1 VARAGGIGTGN
12 PDAIDAASAILPR
25 PFALP
30 GLRMLTSLG
39 DYARRPRGDGHGAVL
54 LRGTLVNGLISVV
67 GYGLTFAS
75 YTVLARLL
83 GLASYGVYAV
93 VWSWVTLLSLAAGLG
108 VSQVML
114 RFVAA
119 YRVRQAHGEL
129 RGLLQWGRGLVLR
142 SSLTL
147 VALVALALVLMRHR
161 LQAELVF
168 SFVPA
173 CLVMLLFT
181 QAQINGFALRGL
193 RRFALALLP
202 EHVFRPLLVMGV
214 LAVLVRLRGAA
225 DAVDAM
231 WVTGLAVLLG
241 LALTHHWLRSRLPLE
256 VRHAASI
263 RHDREW
269 LRTAL
274 PLLVV
279 SGMFL
284 LQAETD
290 VVMLGW
296 LAGTAE
302 AGIYSAAS
310 RVAGVIAFGLAM
322 VNSIAAPLFSEL
334 YAEQRL
340 DRLQRLVS
348 LAAAGIGVSVL
359 PLIGFIVVAGD
370 WVLGWFGEE
379 FTAAYK
385 ALLILGAGQL
395 INALCGSVGYL
406 LTMTGNQRTAAIIL
420 SVSAGLN
427 VLGNAVMIPAFGIL
441 GAALTTAAT
450 TMLWNLLMVYQ
461 VRKKLNIRPTIFA
474 LPGRFLKPGG
484 LRG

>member
-1 VARAGGIGTGN
+1 VLEQQLSR
-12 PDAIDAASAILPR
+12 L
-25 PFALP
+25 
-30 GLRMLTSLG
+30 
-39 DYARRPRGDGHGAVL
+39 RGDGHGAVL

-75 YTVLARLL
+75 FTVLARLL
-83 GLASYGVYAV
+83 GVESYGVYAV
-93 VWSWVTLLSLAAGLG
+93 VWSWVSLLSLLAGLG
-108 VSQVML
+108 VSQVLL

-119 YRVRQAHGEL
+119 YRVQQAHGEL
-129 RGLLQWGRGLVLR
+129 RGLLQWGRTLVLR
-142 SSLTL
+142 SSLLL
-147 VALVALALVLMRHR
+147 VSLVILALWLLRER
-161 LQAELVF
+161 LDPELLY

-173 CLVMLLFT
+173 CMAVLLFT
-181 QAQINGFALRGL
+181 QSQLNSFALRAL

-202 EHVFRPLLVMGV
+202 EHLFKPLLVMG
-214 LAVLVRLRGAA
+214 AVAALVHWRGAA

-231 WVTGLAVLLG
+231 WVTGFSVLLG
-241 LALTHHWLRSRLPLE
+241 LVLMQVWLRARLPAE
-256 VRHAASI
+256 TWRTTPV
-263 RHDREW
+263 RHDRDW

-284 LQAETD
+284 VQAETD
-290 VVMLGW
+290 IVMLGW

-310 RVAGVIAFGLAM
+310 RVSGVIAFGLAM

-334 YAEQRL
+334 YAQQRL
-340 DRLQRLVS
+340 ERLQRLVS
-348 LAAAGIGVSVL
+348 LAAVGIGVSVL
-359 PLIGFIVVAGD
+359 PLIGFIVFAGE
-370 WVLGWFGEE
+370 WVLGWFGGE
-379 FTAAYK
+379 FTAAYP

-395 INALCGSVGYL
+395 VNALCGSVGYL
-406 LTMTGNQRTAAIIL
+406 LTMTGNQKTAAIIL

-427 VLGNAVMIPAFGIL
+427 VVGNALMIPAFGIL

-461 VRKKLNIRPTIFA
+461 VRKRLDIRPSLFA
-474 LPGRFLKPGG
+474 LPMLLKKPGG